1 MAGIEG
7 SLSMQD
13 LAAHQGS
20 RGSSMEAPAGAV
32 DGPAISPPW
41 TVSCYLDKRS
51 AKLRVVLRIPTVLLK
66 CRQASKRGLC
76 APGRPQLRRRRPK
89 ALVPGAPLSSFLG
102 AWPICNP
109 FPAWS
114 HLPCRSSLAMCL
126 WCKTAAWGAQQ
137 RSSGRLGRSRHR
149 PTMQQMLCCRKPK
162 GGAGRACHRTWR
174 PLVPVPH
181 PRQQRHAAGSASAAR
196 DRATASQQR
205 HPTPQHATP
214 HWQPHQCR
222 HRALPAAIEER
233 GAATGGSR
241 LRLMAPPASLLC
253 CRRLSPCAKPPRPSP
268 VRQNAPPRQCV
279 HLINPC

>member
-13 LAAHQGS
+13 LAAHQGIG
-20 RGSSMEAPAGAV
+20 GSSMEAPAGAV

-41 TVSCYLDKRS
+41 TVSCHLYKRS
-51 AKLRVVLRIPTVLLK
+51 AQLCVVLHIPTVLLK
-66 CRQASKRGLC
+66 YRQASKHGLC
-76 APGRPQLRRRRPK
+76 APDRPQLRRWRPK
-89 ALVPGAPLSSFLG
+89 VLAPGAPRLPSWEPGLSAIRSL
-102 AWPICNP
+102 PV
-109 FPAWS
+109 

-126 WCKTAAWGAQQ
+126 WCKTAAWGARR

-162 GGAGRACHRTWR
+162 GGAGQACHRTWR
-174 PLVPVPH
+174 PLAPVPH

-205 HPTPQHATP
+205 HPIPQHATP